1 MDWYYK
7 QHDVITETVYLI
19 DNELTMRNLVRT
31 NVELNA
37 EVGEFYA
44 ASAKSTRYGY
54 QYIHQLTPGTSDL
67 NNAYI
72 RIGNTSD
79 KLLYMASVTATD
91 TEGNQT
97 GDIYLIGQLATE
109 QRKSYDISG
118 FSLVILDHAEYGDG
132 KYEGAYYYKAYRPIT
147 NMRAKVNG
155 EWVPVVIWL
164 KRREQWQKIQKAKA
178 KVNGAWVTTY

>member
-19 DNELTMRNLVRT
+19 DNELTMRNLVRA

-37 EVGEFYA
+37 GVGEFYA
-44 ASAKSTRYGY
+44 ASSKLRKFGY
-54 QYIHQLTPGTSDL
+54 AYLNQLTPGTNDL
-67 NNAYI
+67 DNAYI
-72 RIGNTSD
+72 KIGSTSD
-79 KLLYMASVTATD
+79 KLLYQAVVTATD

-109 QRKSYDISG
+109 QQRTYDQGG

-155 EWVPVVIWL
+155 EWMPVVIWL
-164 KRREQWQKIQKAKA
+164 KRRGQWQKIQKAKA
-178 KVNGAWVTTY
+178 KVNGEWVTTY